1 MTKRMLN
8 VCRVITI
15 ILFAIGVVIVGVYPA
30 SNQDLHL
37 VFESSDKKVSL
48 VLPEEKITNNHAIMI
63 SIPEENLEIEEVL
76 VYRIF
81 KSVRLQTINY
91 NQLASYIQEVNNG
104 LMQVEND
111 SIVLSGE
118 GKGKIEFTLNED
130 GSRILRNLSSSL
142 LMERLFVAELL
153 MLICMVILV
162 CLTIVKEKMDGLHRD
177 NHGPIYECRRF
188 FRDIK
193 EYWQYM
199 NYAAKADLK
208 AEVSNSYL
216 NRLWWILEP
225 FFSMLVYVIVFGK
238 LMGSSID
245 NYACYIFA
253 SLLMWNY
260 FNKILLYSVK
270 LVRSNRDILTKVY
283 VPKYVLLISNMI
295 LNFYKLI
302 FSMMVLVAMMV
313 VFRVTISWTI
323 IWMIPCY
330 AVMMLLAFGGGM
342 ILLHYGVFIDDLG
355 YAVGILLNMI
365 MYLSGIFYD
374 PITGLAYPL
383 NILMIS
389 LNPAAMFIDG
399 MREALLYGRV
409 TCVPLIILWFFI
421 AIIIA
426 YVGVHI
432 VYKNENSY
440 AKVV

>member
-1 MTKRMLN
+1 MTKRILK
-8 VCRVITI
+8 VWRTI
-15 ILFAIGVVIVGVYPA
+15 ILILFLIGVVIIGIYPA
-30 SNQDLHL
+30 PNQDLNL
-37 VFESSDKKVSL
+37 VFETKNEKIMIT
-48 VLPEEKITNNHAIMI
+48 LPETEINDNQAIMI
-63 SIPEENLEIEEVL
+63 SLPKSSLEIKEVR

-81 KSVRLQTINY
+81 KTVRLQTITY
-91 NQLASYIQEVNNG
+91 NQLASYIQEVING
-104 LMQVEND
+104 SVQVENN
-111 SIVLSGE
+111 SVILSSANKE
-118 GKGKIEFTLNED
+118 KIEFTLNES
-130 GSRILRNLSSSL
+130 GSKVLKKLSSSL
-142 LMERLFVAELL
+142 LMERLFIAELW
-153 MLICMVILV
+153 MLICMIALV
-162 CLTIVKEKMDGLHRD
+162 GLTIIKEKRDTLHRD
-177 NHGPIYECRRF
+177 NHGPIQECKRF
-188 FRDIK
+188 FHDIK

-199 NYAAKADLK
+199 DYAARADLK

-238 LMGSSID
+238 LMGNSIE

-260 FNKILLYSVK
+260 FNKILNYSVK

-302 FSMMVLVAMMV
+302 FSMMVLVAMMII
-313 VFRVTISWTI
+313 FRVSISFAI
-323 IWMIPCY
+323 LWMIPCY
-330 AVMMLLAFGGGM
+330 IVMMLLAFGLGM
-342 ILLHYGVFIDDLG
+342 ILLHYGVFVDDLG

-374 PITGLAYPL
+374 PISGLSYPL

-399 MREALLYGRV
+399 MREALLYGRI

-421 AIIIA
+421 SIIIA